1 MEAPFAASRVAEVGV
16 IEAPHCLTML
26 LLAMPMVHPESG
38 VAATLTPCRDAH
50 LPIVHGSKGVSKQGD
65 LKTAGLEGPVFPFL
79 DGATALH
86 LCLTTLALTTLAL
99 AAGLGDLEASLEDGC
114 ELVGEGAGVA
124 PGLPPLSLF
133 LPSLGLP
140 SLGLPE
146 LLSFWL
152 LDLPSPLWRTTLLL
166 LSLFLGCMESQWLG
180 DLQMEHCTVLVHP
193 D

>member
-1 MEAPFAASRVAEVGV
+1 MEAPLAASRVAEVGL
-16 IEAPHCLTML
+16 IGAPHCLTML
-26 LLAMPMVHPESG
+26 LLATPMVHPESG

-99 AAGLGDLEASLEDGC
+99 AAGLGDLDVSLEEGC

-124 PGLPPLSLF
+124 PGLPPLS
-133 LPSLGLP
+133 PLGLP

-146 LLSFWL
+146 LPSFWL

-166 LSLFLGCMESQWLG
+166 LSLFFGCMESQWVF
-180 DLQMEHCTVLVHP
+180 DLHMEHSTVFVHP
-193 D
+193 F

>member
-26 LLAMPMVHPESG
+26 LLATPMVHPESG

-65 LKTAGLEGPVFPFL
+65 LKTPGLEGPVFPFL

-114 ELVGEGAGVA
+114 ELVGDGAGVA

-133 LPSLGLP
+133 LPSLD
-140 SLGLPE
+140 LPE

-152 LDLPSPLWRTTLLL
+152 LDLPSPLCRMTLLL
-166 LSLFLGCMESQWLG
+166 LSLFLGCMESQWLE
-180 DLQMEHCTVLVHP
+180 DLQMEHSTVLVHL

>member
-1 MEAPFAASRVAEVGV
+1 MEAPLAASKVAEVGV

-26 LLAMPMVHPESG
+26 LLATPMVSG
-38 VAATLTPCRDAH
+38 VAATLTACRDAH
-50 LPIVHGSKGVSKQGD
+50 LPTVHWSKGVSKQGD
-65 LKTAGLEGPVFPFL
+65 LKTAGLDGPVFPSL

-86 LCLTTLALTTLAL
+86 LCLTTLAR

-114 ELVGEGAGVA
+114 ELVGDGAGVA

-166 LSLFLGCMESQWLG
+166 LSLFLGCMESQWLV

>member
-26 LLAMPMVHPESG
+26 LLAMPMLHPESG

-50 LPIVHGSKGVSKQGD
+50 LPIVHGSKGVSKQGE
-65 LKTAGLEGPVFPFL
+65 LKAAGLEVPVFPFL

-99 AAGLGDLEASLEDGC
+99 AAGLGDLEASLEDG

-166 LSLFLGCMESQWLG
+166 LSLFFGCMESQWLG